1 MAPLLS
7 LFDKSL
13 EVPRRAVC
21 RVVLKPSQRFPTALV
36 VMVPDLQGVGSHW
49 IVLDRTAE
57 VAVFLDANLLVGI
70 QYESVGIIL
79 DGYTRIRRT
88 KWSIMFLLGMDMS
101 GWIEGDPQIFCH

>member
-1 MAPLLS
+1 MVTLPPLL
-7 LFDKSL
+7 DRPL
-13 EVPRRAVC
+13 EVPRRAVW
-21 RVVLKPSQRFPTALV
+21 RIVLGPSQIFPIVLV
-36 VMVPDLQGVGSHW
+36 VMVPDPKGVSSHW

-88 KWSIMFLLGMDMS
+88 NWSIMFLLGMDMS